1 MSDRSHLLNMSEL
14 TPTIN
19 YLRIKLSRTHWQ
31 ILQYLLRRP
40 CSIDILRKELE
51 LRSKR
56 AKSRIEQLQQIG
68 FVTIEDEKYQL
79 TSFGTVLML
88 IRLFNYHYSVKD
100 KSNQE
105 FLTYTKTYK
114 EQYQAVKLLYALA
127 SISRVDLV
135 KHLKHELTDAIKSHR
150 YGLVKLKINEWVE
163 EVLCLFNVE
172 YEQTSIDNAIDL
184 LASSILNRSPKVN
197 PLDE

>member
-1 MSDRSHLLNMSEL
+1 MNGNNVLLKITEPKLS
-14 TPTIN
+14 IS

-31 ILQYLLRRP
+31 ILQYLVGRP
-40 CSIDILRKELE
+40 CSIDILRKELD
-51 LRSKR
+51 LCGKR
-56 AKSRIEQLQQIG
+56 AKSRTAQLQQLG
-68 FVTIEDEKYQL
+68 FVTIEHGEYRL
-79 TSFGTVLML
+79 TSLSAVLML
-88 IRLFNYHYSVKD
+88 IRLYDYHYSVKD

-105 FLTYTKTYK
+105 FLTYAKTYK
-114 EQYQAVKLLYALA
+114 EQYPTVKLLYALA

-150 YGLVKLKINEWVE
+150 YGLVKLKINEWIE